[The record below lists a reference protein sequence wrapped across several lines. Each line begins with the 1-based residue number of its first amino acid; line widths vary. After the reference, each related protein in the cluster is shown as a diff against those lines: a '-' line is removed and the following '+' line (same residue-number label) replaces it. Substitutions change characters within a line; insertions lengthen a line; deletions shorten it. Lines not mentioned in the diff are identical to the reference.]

1 MGLVK
6 RIGSKMRRIPR
17 WLKILLMAT
26 AVVAVAGLV
35 LPNYLDVDRYRTLI
49 AGVIESK
56 SGRKVTIRKIRARLL
71 PSVGFVVEDF
81 HLGNPPGMAEGDV
94 LSVEAVRGHLALG
107 PLLRGEFQLSSVE
120 LVRPKIVLLEDDRG
134 QTNYGTFSKTRTAS
148 GAASRASQK
157 AAGTSG
163 APDSSVPSALAQ
175 IDSVKLTDAEV
186 ILGRLPPNARDAR
199 TLIPTL
205 HAKNIR
211 AQLNHVTLDPLQPKQ
226 WGADAR
232 LAGILLELAG
242 WKAPVEFRSG
252 NLQLRDGR
260 IEAEFR
266 LAMGKAGVFKGSLH
280 IADIERAVPNFELS
294 ATQLDLDQLIALRT
308 ETPGGARPA
317 QGPSALLAQ
326 GRLSAEHIRSHPYT
340 AGNTA
345 AEVRLFTDR
354 LELWP
359 VTVQLYGGILQVS
372 ARVDRRQA
380 PERFSSNVQ
389 VHNLDVGALLAVSPA
404 TRGKLSGTGEL
415 NLQLFGALTNEWRKV
430 LSGKG
435 QFTIRNGRLPGVNLS
450 GAGESLAKLTGMSG
464 ETPFSLIQGDL
475 GIGQGRVASRQI
487 HMDSPHG
494 IVDMHGSCSLDGAL
508 EYDGQAVVN
517 PGGAAAAGA
526 LGDILGGILQR
537 EVGRMTVP
545 FSIRG
550 TLQDPKIQPGR
561 GGPRVE
567 SSSPASQPTQT
578 QPQKR
583 KSIIDIFRRP

>member
-6 RIGSKMRRIPR
+6 RIGSMMRRIPL
-17 WLKILLMAT
+17 WLWILVIAT
-26 AVVAVAGLV
+26 AVVVVVGLV
-35 LPNYLDVDRYRTLI
+35 LPYFLNADRYRTLI
-49 AGVIESK
+49 AGVIENK

-94 LSVEAVRGHLALG
+94 LSVEAIRGHLALG
-107 PLLRGEFQLSSVE
+107 PLLRREFQLSSIE

-148 GAASRASQK
+148 RAGQK
-157 AAGTSG
+157 AGSTG
-163 APDSSVPSALAQ
+163 APDSANPTALAQ
-175 IDSVKLTDAEV
+175 IDGIKLTDAEV

-199 TLIPTL
+199 TLVPTL

-211 AQLNHVTLDPLQPKQ
+211 AQLSHVTLDPLEPKQ
-226 WGADAR
+226 WGAEAR
-232 LAGILLELAG
+232 LAGIVLELSG

-252 NLQLRDGR
+252 SLQLRDGR
-260 IEAEFR
+260 MESDFR
-266 LAMGKAGVFKGSLH
+266 LALGKAGELKGKLH
-280 IADIERAVPNFELS
+280 IADIERAVANFELS
-294 ATQLDLDQLIALRT
+294 AAQLDFDQLVALRA
-308 ETPGGARPA
+308 ETPGSARPA
-317 QGPSALLAQ
+317 QGPSELLAQ
-326 GRLSAEHIRSHPYT
+326 GRLSAERIRSHPYT
-340 AGNTA
+340 AGNAT

-359 VTVQLYGGILQVS
+359 ITVQLYGGILQVS
-372 ARVDRRQA
+372 ARVDRRQV

-389 VHNLDVGALLAVSPA
+389 VRNLDVGAMLAASPA

-415 NLQLFGALTNEWRKV
+415 NLQLFGALSNEWRKV

-450 GAGESLAKLTGMSG
+450 GAKESLAKLTGMSG

-517 PGGAAAAGA
+517 PGGSGAGGA

-537 EVGRMTVP
+537 DVGRVTVP

-550 TLQDPKIQPGR
+550 TLQDPKVQPGR
-561 GGPRVE
+561 GGLRVE
-567 SSSPASQPTQT
+567 SSSPASQPAQP

-583 KSIIDIFRRP
+583 KSIMDIFRRP

>member
-6 RIGSKMRRIPR
+6 RIGSMMRRIPR
-17 WLKILLMAT
+17 WLKILLIAT

-56 SGRKVTIRKIRARLL
+56 SGRKVTIGKIRARLL

-81 HLGNPPGMAEGDV
+81 HLANPPGMAEGDV
-94 LSVEAVRGHLALG
+94 LSVEAIRGHLALG
-107 PLLRGEFQLSSVE
+107 PLLRREYQLSSIE

-163 APDSSVPSALAQ
+163 APDSANPTALAQ
-175 IDSVKLTDAEV
+175 IDSIKLTDAEV
-186 ILGRLPPNARDAR
+186 ILGHLPANARDAR

-211 AQLNHVTLDPLQPKQ
+211 AQLSHVTLDPLQPKQ
-226 WGADAR
+226 WGAEAR
-232 LAGILLELAG
+232 LAGIVLELSG

-252 NLQLRDGR
+252 SLQLRDGR
-260 IEAEFR
+260 MESDFR
-266 LAMGKAGVFKGSLH
+266 LAMGKAGELKGKLH
-280 IADIERAVPNFELS
+280 IADIERAVANFELS
-294 ATQLDLDQLIALRT
+294 AAQLDLDQLIALRT

-317 QGPSALLAQ
+317 QGPSELLAQ
-326 GRLSAEHIRSHPYT
+326 GRLSAEHIRSHPYA

-372 ARVDRRQA
+372 ARVDRRQV

-389 VHNLDVGALLAVSPA
+389 VRNLDVGAMLAASPA

-415 NLQLFGALTNEWRKV
+415 AK
-430 LSGKG
+430 
-435 QFTIRNGRLPGVNLS
+435 
-450 GAGESLAKLTGMSG
+450 ESLAKLTGMSG

-517 PGGAAAAGA
+517 AGSPGAAGA

-537 EVGRMTVP
+537 DVGRVTVP

-550 TLQDPKIQPGR
+550 TLQDPKVQPGR

-567 SSSPASQPTQT
+567 LSSPASQPAQT

>member
-6 RIGSKMRRIPR
+6 RIGSMMRRIPR
-17 WLKILLMAT
+17 WLKILLIAT

-56 SGRKVTIRKIRARLL
+56 SGRKVTIGKIRARLL

-81 HLGNPPGMAEGDV
+81 HLANPPGMAEGDV
-94 LSVEAVRGHLALG
+94 LSVEAIRGHLALG
-107 PLLRGEFQLSSVE
+107 PLLRREYQLSSIE

-163 APDSSVPSALAQ
+163 APDSATPTALAQ
-175 IDSVKLTDAEV
+175 IDSIKLTDAEV
-186 ILGRLPPNARDAR
+186 ILGHLPANARDAR
-199 TLIPTL
+199 TLVPTL
-205 HAKNIR
+205 RAKNIR
-211 AQLNHVTLDPLQPKQ
+211 AQLSHVTLDPLQPKQ
-226 WGADAR
+226 WGAEAR
-232 LAGILLELAG
+232 LAGIVLELSG

-252 NLQLRDGR
+252 SLQLRDGR
-260 IEAEFR
+260 IESDFR
-266 LAMGKAGVFKGSLH
+266 LAMGKAGELKGKLH
-280 IADIERAVPNFELS
+280 IADIERAVANFELS
-294 ATQLDLDQLIALRT
+294 AAQLDLDQLIALRT

-317 QGPSALLAQ
+317 QGPSELLAQ
-326 GRLSAEHIRSHPYT
+326 GRLSAEHIRSHPYA

-372 ARVDRRQA
+372 ARVDRRQV

-389 VHNLDVGALLAVSPA
+389 VRNLDVGAMLAASPA
-404 TRGKLSGTGEL
+404 TRGKFSGTGEL
-415 NLQLFGALTNEWRKV
+415 NLQLFGALSNEWRKV

-435 QFTIRNGRLPGVNLS
+435 QFAIRNGRLPGVNLS
-450 GAGESLAKLTGMSG
+450 GAKESLAKLTGMSG

-517 PGGAAAAGA
+517 AGSPGAAGA

-537 EVGRMTVP
+537 DVGRVTVP

-550 TLQDPKIQPGR
+550 TLQDPKVQPGR

-567 SSSPASQPTQT
+567 LSSPASQPAQT

>member
-17 WLKILLMAT
+17 WLWILMIAT
-26 AVVAVAGLV
+26 AVVVVVGLV
-35 LPNYLDVDRYRTLI
+35 LPYFINVDRYRTLI
-49 AGVIESK
+49 AGVIENK
-56 SGRKVTIRKIRARLL
+56 TGRKVAIGKIRARLL

-94 LSVEAVRGHLALG
+94 LSVEAIRSRLALQ
-107 PLLRGEFQLSSVE
+107 PLLRREYRLSSVE
-120 LVRPKIVLLEDDRG
+120 LLRPKIVLLEDDRG

-148 GAASRASQK
+148 RASQE
-157 AAGTSG
+157 AG
-163 APDSSVPSALAQ
+163 SSPTALAQ
-175 IDSVKLTDAEV
+175 IESIELTDAEV
-186 ILGRLPPNARDAR
+186 IMGRLPPNARDAR
-199 TLIPTL
+199 TLVPTL
-205 HAKNIR
+205 HAKKIR

-226 WGADAR
+226 WGAEAR
-232 LAGILLELAG
+232 LAGIVLELSG

-252 NLQLRDGR
+252 SLQLRDGR
-260 IEAEFR
+260 MESDFR
-266 LAMGKAGVFKGSLH
+266 LALGKAGELKGKLH
-280 IADIERAVPNFELS
+280 IADIERVVANFELS
-294 ATQLDLDQLIALRT
+294 AAQLDFDQLVALRA
-308 ETPGGARPA
+308 ETPGSVRPA
-317 QGPSALLAQ
+317 QGPSELLAQ
-326 GRLSAEHIRSHPYT
+326 GRLSAERIRSHPYT
-340 AGNTA
+340 AGNAT

-359 VTVQLYGGILQVS
+359 VTVQLYGGTLQVS
-372 ARVDRRQA
+372 ARVDRRQV

-389 VHNLDVGALLAVSPA
+389 VRNLDVGAMLAASPA

-415 NLQLFGALTNEWRKV
+415 NLQLFGALSNEWRKV

-450 GAGESLAKLTGMSG
+450 GAKESLAKLTGMSG

-537 EVGRMTVP
+537 DVGRVTVP

-550 TLQDPKIQPGR
+550 TLQDPKVQPGR

-567 SSSPASQPTQT
+567 LSSPASQPAQT